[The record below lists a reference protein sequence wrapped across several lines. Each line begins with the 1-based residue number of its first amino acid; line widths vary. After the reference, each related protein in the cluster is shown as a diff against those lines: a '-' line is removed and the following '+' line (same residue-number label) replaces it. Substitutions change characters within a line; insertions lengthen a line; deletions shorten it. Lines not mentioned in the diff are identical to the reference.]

1 MTTGNALADMLIVGF
16 LVLSI
21 AIGIVWEIKSKTCP
35 VCARFIKKQAL
46 TCYHCGAHLKNEIG
60 SC

>member
-1 MTTGNALADMLIVGF
+1 MTTGNALADILIVAF

-21 AIGIVWEIKSKTCP
+21 AVGIVWEIRSKTCP

-46 TCYHCGAHLKNEIG
+46 TCYHCGGHLKK
-60 SC
+60 